1 MAGHSKWAQIKRKK
15 GALDVKKGATLAK
28 MAKIIM
34 VTVRTGGGSDPKHNF
49 QLRTAI
55 DKAKEAGVP
64 KANIER
70 AIEKAAG
77 ESAENAMREMIYEGY
92 LPGGI
97 AVMVFTATDNNN
109 RTVADLRA
117 IFGKAGGELGSQ
129 GCVSYMFSNRGEIV
143 INGKVNEDE
152 LMADAIDA
160 GASDI
165 SSLQEAAGDEAIH
178 ETIVITEPDDLEK
191 VSTELAKKYKIQES
205 RITRVPLTTI
215 ELEEEAATK
224 IMKTLETIDDHDDVI
239 DVVSNFELA

>member
-34 VTVRTGGGSDPKHNF
+34 VTVRTGGSADPKHNF

-129 GCVSYMFSNRGEIV
+129 GCVSYMFSKRGEIL
-143 INGKVNEDE
+143 ITGKIDEDE
-152 LMADAIDA
+152 LMAAAIDA

-165 SSLQEAAGDEAIH
+165 ESGED
-178 ETIVITEPDDLEK
+178 TIVITEADDLEE
-191 VSTELAKKYKIQES
+191 VSTKLAEKYKIQES
-205 RITRVPLTTI
+205 SIAKVPLTTV
-215 ELEEEAATK
+215 ELDGEAATK
-224 IMKTLETIDDHDDVI
+224 IMKTLEIIDDHDDVI
-239 DVVSNFELA
+239 DVVTNFELA

>member
-129 GCVSYMFSNRGEIV
+129 GCVSYMFSKRGEIV

-152 LMADAIDA
+152 LMAAAIDA
-160 GASDI
+160 GASDLM
-165 SSLQEAAGDEAIH
+165 SLADED

-215 ELEEEAATK
+215 ELEEEAASK

>member
-34 VTVRTGGGSDPKHNF
+34 VTVRTGGSADPKHNF

-129 GCVSYMFSNRGEIV
+129 GCVSYMFSKRGEIL
-143 INGKVNEDE
+143 ITGKIDEDE
-152 LMADAIDA
+152 LMAAAIDA

-165 SSLQEAAGDEAIH
+165 ESGED
-178 ETIVITEPDDLEK
+178 TIVITEADDLEE
-191 VSTELAKKYKIQES
+191 VSTKLAEKYKIQES
-205 RITRVPLTTI
+205 SITRVPLTTI
-215 ELEEEAATK
+215 ELEGEAATK

>member
-34 VTVRTGGGSDPKHNF
+34 VTVRTGGGADPKHNF

-64 KANIER
+64 KINIER

-129 GCVSYMFSNRGEIV
+129 GCVSYMFSKRGEIV
-143 INGKVNEDE
+143 INGEVNEDE

-160 GASDI
+160 GANDI
-165 SSLQEAAGDEAIH
+165 WSLQNEGED
-178 ETIVITEPDDLEK
+178 ETIVITEPDDLEAI
-191 VSTELAKKYKIQES
+191 STKLSTKYKIQES
-205 RITRVPLTTI
+205 AISRVALTTI
-215 ELEEEAATK
+215 ELDGDSATK

-239 DVVSNFELA
+239 DIVSNFDIQI

>member
-34 VTVRTGGGSDPKHNF
+34 VTVRTGGGADPKHNF

-70 AIEKAAG
+70 AIEKASGDSA
-77 ESAENAMREMIYEGY
+77 ESAIREMIYEGY

-117 IFGKAGGELGSQ
+117 IFSKAGGELGSQ
-129 GCVSYMFSNRGEIV
+129 GCVSYMFSKRGEIV
-143 INGKVNEDE
+143 ITGEVNEDE
-152 LMADAIDA
+152 LMEGAIDA
-160 GASDI
+160 GASDLL
-165 SSLQEAAGDEAIH
+165 SLRGDAEAIH
-178 ETIVITEPDDLEK
+178 ETIVITEPDNLEE
-191 VSTELAKKYKIQES
+191 VSTKLAEKYKIQES
-205 RITRVPLTTI
+205 SITRVPLTTI
-215 ELEEEAATK
+215 ELDGEAATK
-224 IMKTLETIDDHDDVI
+224 IMRTLEIIDDHDDVI